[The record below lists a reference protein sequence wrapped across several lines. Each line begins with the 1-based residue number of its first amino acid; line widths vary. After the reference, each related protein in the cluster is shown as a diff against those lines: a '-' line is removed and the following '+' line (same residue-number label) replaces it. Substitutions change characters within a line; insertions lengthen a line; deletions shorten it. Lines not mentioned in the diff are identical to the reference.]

1 MDEKYLTW
9 VAELIIAD
17 IKGADVL
24 AWLRLLKKDPDLIHS
39 LMREDLVTK
48 TASGAVI
55 FGTAIFSNTERELL
69 FVINLIKKSFATE
82 WSQIESEA

>member
-17 IKGADVL
+17 VKKSNVL
-24 AWLRLLKKDPDLIHS
+24 AWLRVLKSDPDRIHS
-39 LMREDLVTK
+39 LMKEDLVIK
-48 TASGAVI
+48 TAPGAATL
-55 FGTAIFSNTERELL
+55 GKAIFNNTERELL
-69 FVINLIKKSFATE
+69 FVINLIKTNFATE